1 MENKEEYINTEIAK
15 FDVTEATLSEM
26 ETKYSGMIIFDI
38 EDKDGYKKV
47 KEAKKIV
54 SKLRIAVENKRKD
67 LKKNLLALSSAI
79 ETEANRIKDRLIS
92 IETELKSEMKK
103 IDDEKEEIANRE
115 QRIKED
121 TAQSRI
127 DESAK
132 YNVVLRYE
140 MAMHYSDQE
149 YSEYISNVKTEYD
162 AEQAKEAQAQA
173 DREAEKTR
181 IKDAQKKL
189 DDEKAEFEA
198 DKEKLRL
205 QNEAKEKAA
214 QKIIDDAAEVTRL
227 EKEAFDA
234 DKKAFQEEKDKIA
247 QDKID
252 AQKKIADDKQHAIDV
267 DNAAKAAVK
276 KANDDRVAKDNAE
289 KERFR
294 LAEIEDKRQEAL
306 KPDKQKILEFAVS
319 LMHLELPDVTD
330 SKAKL
335 ILLGV
340 QELLQKINNHLI
352 EKCSD
357 L

>member
-26 ETKYSGMIIFDI
+26 EMKYSGMIIFDI
-38 EDKDGYKKV
+38 DDKDGYKKV
-47 KEAKKIV
+47 KDAKKIV

-67 LKKNLLALSSAI
+67 LKKNLLTLSSAI

-92 IETELKSEMKK
+92 IETDLKSEMKK

-140 MAMHYSDQE
+140 MAMHYSDEE
-149 YSEYISNVKTEYD
+149 YSEYISNVKTEYE
-162 AEQAKEAQAQA
+162 AEQAKEAQDKA

-181 IKDAQKKL
+181 IKDEQKKL

-198 DKEKLRL
+198 SKEKLRID
-205 QNEAKEKAA
+205 NEAKEKAA
-214 QKIIDDAAEVTRL
+214 QKIIDDTAKVIRL
-227 EKEAFDA
+227 EKEEFEAE
-234 DKKAFQEEKDKIA
+234 KKAFQDEQDKIA

-252 AQKKIADDKQHAIDV
+252 AQKKIDDAQKKID
-267 DNAAKAAVK
+267 D
-276 KANDDRVAKDNAE
+276 E
-289 KERFR
+289 KERAIDIEQAKKERTR
-294 LAEIEDKRQEAL
+294 LGGIEVRRQEVL
-306 KPDKQKILEFAVS
+306 SPDKKIILAFGIS
-319 LMHLELPDVTD
+319 LLNFELPEVTD
-330 SKAKL
+330 SKSKL
-335 ILLGV
+335 ILLGA
-340 QELLQKINNHLI
+340 QEQLKKINNYLI
-352 EKCSD
+352 EKCKD